1 MKFLNTN
8 TYSQSDSN
16 RHIHGSKPCDS
27 CQLVYES
34 KVDLEGFEPSAV
46 SGPLSAFTNVIP
58 IKPNAVRGY
67 PNYGVPNCCQNVG
80 RHPLASD
87 GDSYG

>member
-1 MKFLNTN
+1 MKLLNTN

-34 KVDLEGFEPSAV
+34 KVDLEGVEPSAAT
-46 SGPLSAFTNVIP
+46 GPLSAFRNVTP
-58 IKPNAVRGY
+58 VKPKSNGESGFE
-67 PNYGVPNCCQNVG
+67 PGMEVG
-80 RHPLASD
+80 
-87 GDSYG
+87 